1 MLVDDMIS
9 SGTTLAACT
18 RLPKV
23 GAAQVE
29 AVVTYAFAEAL
40 RGQGWI

>member
-9 SGTTLAACT
+9 SGTTLVACT
-18 RLPKV
+18 RLLKA

-29 AVVTYAFAEAL
+29 AVVTYVFAEAI